1 MENVLLTLLVL
12 GIFIWVIHY
21 ACRRFGRWIEKL
33 IRISKGRE

>member
-1 MENVLLTLLVL
+1 MEVMITILVTLGVT
-12 GIFIWVIHY
+12 IWVIHY